1 MSDEEMDV
9 AEINEDE
16 DETADNDKEMS
27 DPKKDEPEKV
37 YLPGQPLE
45 DGEELVMDQT
55 AYVMYHQA
63 QTSAPCLSF
72 DIIKDSLGDNRETYP
87 QTAYIV
93 AGTQAPQ
100 SHISHIIV
108 MRLSNL
114 HKTNN
119 EQDDD
124 NEGSD
129 GEDEQDKHPKMHGA
143 LIKHQGCVNRIRV
156 NMLLQF
162 EQILIH
168 MYFRVQLLMRKCML
182 LLGVKWVELIYG
194 IYHSNYKL

>member
-16 DETADNDKEMS
+16 DETDEGEREITESKT
-27 DPKKDEPEKV
+27 DEPKNV

-63 QTSAPCLSF
+63 QTSSPCLSF
-72 DIIKDSLGDNRETYP
+72 DIIKDTLGDNRDTYP

-100 SHISHIIV
+100 SHISHVIV
-108 MRLSNL
+108 MKLSNL

-119 EQDDD
+119 E
-124 NEGSD
+124 E
-129 GEDEQDKHPKMHGA
+129 GEDENDSDAEDDQDKHPKMHGA

-156 NMLLQF
+156 GIIVQSNIIVLL
-162 EQILIH
+162 
-168 MYFRVQLLMRKCML
+168 K
-182 LLGVKWVELIYG
+182 
-194 IYHSNYKL
+194 

>member
-9 AEINEDE
+9 AELNEGE
-16 DETADNDKEMS
+16 DVDNDEAISEDRSKTEES
-27 DPKKDEPEKV
+27 KKV
-37 YLPGQPLE
+37 YLPGQTLE

-72 DIIKDSLGDNRETYP
+72 DIIHDSLGGNREVYP

-100 SHISHIIV
+100 SHVSHIIV
-108 MRLSNL
+108 MKLSNL

-119 EQDDD
+119 E
-124 NEGSD
+124 
-129 GEDEQDKHPKMHGA
+129 EDEDGNNSDDEEEVDKHPKMHGA

-156 NMLLQF
+156 
-162 EQILIH
+162 
-168 MYFRVQLLMRKCML
+168 
-182 LLGVKWVELIYG
+182 
-194 IYHSNYKL
+194 SNI

>member
-9 AEINEDE
+9 TETNEDE
-16 DETADNDKEMS
+16 AESAEGKNEMS
-27 DPKKDEPEKV
+27 DPKTDESKNV

-45 DGEELVMDQT
+45 DGEELVMDQS

-72 DIIKDSLGDNRETYP
+72 DIIKDSLGETRETYP

-100 SHISHIIV
+100 SHVSHIIV
-108 MRLSNL
+108 MKLSNL

-119 EQDDD
+119 EAD
-124 NEGSD
+124 
-129 GEDEQDKHPKMHGA
+129 EDENDSDEEDDQDKHPKMHGA
-143 LIKHQGCVNRIRV
+143 LMKHQGCVNRIRV
-156 NMLLQF
+156 S
-162 EQILIH
+162 
-168 MYFRVQLLMRKCML
+168 
-182 LLGVKWVELIYG
+182 LIYLFNG
-194 IYHSNYKL
+194 LFFINLL

>member
-1 MSDEEMDV
+1 MDV

-16 DETADNDKEMS
+16 DDNDKEMA
-27 DPKKDEPEKV
+27 DTKKDETEKV

-87 QTAYIV
+87 QTAYII

-108 MRLSNL
+108 MKLSNL

-119 EQDDD
+119 EEGDDD

-129 GEDEQDKHPKMHGA
+129 EEDEQDKHPKMHGA

-156 NMLLQF
+156 NELLQF
-162 EQILIH
+162 EQILICT
-168 MYFRVQLLMRKCML
+168 YVLECS
-182 LLGVKWVELIYG
+182 Y
-194 IYHSNYKL
+194 

>member
-1 MSDEEMDV
+1 MDV

-16 DETADNDKEMS
+16 DETVEADNDKEMS
-27 DPKKDEPEKV
+27 KDEPEKV

-72 DIIKDSLGDNRETYP
+72 DIIKDSLGDNRETHP

-100 SHISHIIV
+100 SHISHVIV
-108 MRLSNL
+108 MKLSNL

-119 EQDDD
+119 KEDDED
-124 NEGSD
+124 NEESD
-129 GEDEQDKHPKMHGA
+129 DEDQQDKHPKMHGA
-143 LIKHQGCVNRIRV
+143 LVKHQGCVNRIRV
-156 NMLLQF
+156 IKYLFSCYTN
-162 EQILIH
+162 
-168 MYFRVQLLMRKCML
+168 
-182 LLGVKWVELIYG
+182 
-194 IYHSNYKL
+194 